1 MFRLRLTK
9 RSRLRHNRGFET
21 MKKHIATL
29 LACVMLIGMGPFGCA
44 KPEQPKETLVKTVT
58 MGETEMEYLHFG
70 NETGEKLVILPG
82 LSLKSVMGSAE
93 GIVSAYALLKK
104 DYDVYLFDH
113 IREEPEGYTIA
124 DMARDTLRAFDALGL
139 DHAHLMGVSMGG
151 MVAQRIAIDAPE
163 RVTSLI
169 LCSTAMNM
177 RHGNT
182 AAFENWITLAEAR
195 NTSALMEAFG
205 KSVYTPSFYAQY
217 KNAIIASGEDATE
230 RDFINFLV
238 SADAILSFDVT
249 GEVQRIACPVLVLGA
264 EEDRVLG
271 VQASCDLVE
280 ALQCAHFIYAG
291 YGHAVYDEAP
301 DFLDHIAAFLK
312 GE

>member
-1 MFRLRLTK
+1 
-9 RSRLRHNRGFET
+9 
-21 MKKHIATL
+21 MKKHIVTL

-44 KPEQPKETLVKTVT
+44 KPEQPEETLVKTVT
-58 MGETEMEYLHFG
+58 IGETEMDYLHFG
-70 NETGEKLVILPG
+70 NENGEKLVILPG

-93 GIVSAYALLKK
+93 GIVSAYALPAK

-113 IREEPEGYTIA
+113 VKEEPDGCTIA
-124 DMARDTLRAFDALGL
+124 DMARDTLKAFDALGL
-139 DHAHLMGVSMGG
+139 DQVHLMGVSMGG
-151 MVAQRIAIDAPE
+151 MVAQRIAVDAPE

-182 AAFENWITLAEAR
+182 AAFENWITLAEGR

-205 KSVYTPSFYAQY
+205 ESVYTPSFYAQY
-217 KNAIIASGEDATE
+217 KDAIIASGEGATE
-230 RDFINFLV
+230 LDFENFLI
-238 SADAILSFDVT
+238 SAHAVQSFDVSN
-249 GEVQRIACPVLVLGA
+249 EIQKIACPVLVLGA
-264 EEDRVLG
+264 GEDRVLG
-271 VQASCDLVE
+271 VQASYDLIE
-280 ALQCAHFIYAG
+280 ALHCESYIYEG

-301 DFLDHIAAFLK
+301 DYLARIAAFLK